1 MTTKV
6 KKNREYALN
15 LHFNVSFSH
24 LKEIAWG
31 RKIMSRVLKTT
42 KMRCKDDLN
51 YEKKHKL
58 LQENVI

>member
-24 LKEIAWG
+24 LKEDERSCPERWKQQKWG
-31 RKIMSRVLKTT
+31 AKTILIMKRNTNYYRKMLFKF
-42 KMRCKDDLN
+42 
-51 YEKKHKL
+51 
-58 LQENVI
+58 